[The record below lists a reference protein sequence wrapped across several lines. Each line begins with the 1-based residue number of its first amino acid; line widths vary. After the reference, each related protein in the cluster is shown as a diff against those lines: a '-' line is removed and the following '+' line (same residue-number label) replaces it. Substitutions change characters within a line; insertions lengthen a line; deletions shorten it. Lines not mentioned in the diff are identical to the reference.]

1 MKKGNTV
8 IFENPPVITCHAA
21 VGGKRES
28 EGPLSDKFDMLLTDT
43 KCSQPTWEKAES
55 VFQRYCMEQLLQKS
69 NTQLSEIDCVLSGD
83 LQCQCTASSYAMR
96 GFEVPHLGLY
106 GACSTMAQ
114 GMAIG
119 SMLLQSGMQKIIAM
133 ASSHF
138 CAAERQFRTPLDY
151 GGKRAPTA
159 QWTVTGAG
167 GVVIEREAAQGVK
180 ILSAT
185 LGQVIDYDVKDINNM
200 GAAMAPAA
208 AHTLLQFFKATGKR
222 PLDYDKVF
230 TGDLGFVGS
239 ALLKQLLSAEGIN
252 LCNHADCG
260 LLVFDR
266 ESQNVEAGGSGAGC
280 SACVLSCEILPSLKR
295 GTMKN
300 VLFMSTG
307 ALMSQTT
314 SLQGE
319 SIPCIAH
326 LTELASQEE
335 KQ

>member
-8 IFENPPVITCHAA
+8 FFENPPSITCYSAI
-21 VGGKRES
+21 GGKRES
-28 EGPLSDKFDMLLTDT
+28 EGPLGDKFDMLLIDT

-55 VFQRYCMEQLLQKS
+55 VFQRYCIEQLLQKS
-69 NTQLSEIDCVLSGD
+69 SNQLSDIDCVLSGD
-83 LQCQCTASSYAMR
+83 LQCQCTASSYTMR
-96 GFEVPHLGLY
+96 GFDVPHLGLY

-119 SMLLQSGMQKIIAM
+119 AMLLQGGMSRVMAL

-138 CAAERQFRTPLDY
+138 CSAERQFRTPLDY

-167 GVVIEREAAQGVK
+167 GVIIEKENSPQSPK
-180 ILSAT
+180 ILSVT
-185 LGQVIDYDVKDINNM
+185 LGQVIDYDVSDINNM

-222 PLDYDKVF
+222 PLDYDKIY
-230 TGDLGFVGS
+230 TGDLGEVGS
-239 ALLKQLLSAEGIN
+239 ALLKQLLKAEGVN

-260 LLVFDR
+260 LIVFDN
-266 ESQNVEAGGSGAGC
+266 EKQDVQSGGSGAGC
-280 SACVLSCEILPSLKR
+280 SACALACEILPSLKR
-295 GTMKN
+295 GTLKK

-319 SIPCIAH
+319 SIPSIAH
-326 LTELASQEE
+326 LIELKGGVEN
-335 KQ
+335 